1 MSEDLLSRAEDSVSA
16 FEYDTAEELYR
27 EYLDTHQDD
36 AAVWYN
42 LGLLLSKMNNPTEA
56 ANALGDAFDLQPDNP
71 LYAEKLGEVLAVLH
85 SFEEAKALFER
96 ASKNDNSIYPKVRTA
111 DLLFLLNNEDKAAE
125 YLEQL
130 SVEYPTEPDVWNRL
144 YLQYIREGKTNEAS
158 AALDKEIS
166 LRKNL
171 AEKTNCSGE
180 WFAYGT
186 VCLEKCAYTDAESAF
201 RKSLLQEETSDAHL
215 SLAKVLVMSG
225 RVEEAR
231 NEFAAGVSIEPKNL
245 SFVLETAD
253 TLSDLKLFEDA
264 ITYYTKALELR
275 NVRADTWAS
284 LAYALFMTGKTEEAR
299 AFFEM
304 AKASAAVREL
314 KWADK
319 LHKTEK
325 TAVLDNAFGA

>member
-1 MSEDLLSRAEDSVSA
+1 MSEDLLSRAEDNVSA
-16 FEYDTAEELYR
+16 FEYDAAEKLYR

-36 AAVWYN
+36 AAAWCSF
-42 LGLLLSKMNNPTEA
+42 GHLLSAMNNPTEA
-56 ANALGDAFDLQPDNP
+56 ANALGNAFDLQPENP
-71 LYAEKLGEVLAVLH
+71 IYAEKLGDALAALH
-85 SFEEAKALFER
+85 SFEEAKLLFER
-96 ASKNDNSIYPKVRTA
+96 ASKYDDSIYPKVRTA
-111 DLLFLLNNEDKAAE
+111 DMLFLLNNEEKAAA

-130 SVEYPTEPDVWNRL
+130 AAEYPNEPDVWNRMYHWHL
-144 YLQYIREGKTNEAS
+144 REEKTNEAS
-158 AALDKEIS
+158 AALNKETS
-166 LRKNL
+166 LRKTL
-171 AEKTNCSGE
+171 AEKINGSGE

-186 VCLEKCAYTDAESAF
+186 VCLETCAYTDAESAF
-201 RKSLLQEETSDAHL
+201 RKSLLREETADAHL

-231 NEFAAGVSIEPKNL
+231 DEFASGVLLEPKNL
-245 SFVLETAD
+245 AFILETAD

-264 ITYYTKALELR
+264 IAYYTKALELR

-284 LAYALFMTGKTEEAR
+284 LAYALLMTGKKDEAR

-319 LHKTEK
+319 LHKTDK
-325 TAVLDNAFGA
+325 TIVLDEAFGA